1 MTASPL
7 TIRPDYGGT
16 LSLSRRPEPAP
27 ALLLQ
32 PRKSFAERLAE
43 MRQALGD
50 RYPAALVA
58 TEDDRVTPLA
68 IGALDQLSALAPQL
82 SSAQCQKFLSAYTR
96 RMKYLLAL
104 ASDGA
109 RRVNLDGSD
118 AGPVSD
124 AHKQAARE
132 ALRRLEVGRTCSR
145 EHGSAPT
152 GSVPRHRRH
161 AESAG
166 RLN

>member
-7 TIRPDYGGT
+7 TVRPDYGGT
-16 LSLSRRPEPAP
+16 LSLSSRPEPAP

-43 MRQALGD
+43 MRQVLGD
-50 RYPAALVA
+50 RFPAALVA
-58 TEDDRVTPLA
+58 TADDRVTPLA
-68 IGALDQLSALAPQL
+68 IGALDQLSAIAPQV
-82 SSAQCQKFLSAYTR
+82 SSTQRQKFLRAYTR

-124 AHKQAARE
+124 EHRQAARE
-132 ALRRLEVGRTCSR
+132 ALRRLQAGRTCSR
-145 EHGSAPT
+145 DHGSAASRP
-152 GSVPRHRRH
+152 VPGHGRI
-161 AESAG
+161 AKSAG
-166 RLN
+166 RFN